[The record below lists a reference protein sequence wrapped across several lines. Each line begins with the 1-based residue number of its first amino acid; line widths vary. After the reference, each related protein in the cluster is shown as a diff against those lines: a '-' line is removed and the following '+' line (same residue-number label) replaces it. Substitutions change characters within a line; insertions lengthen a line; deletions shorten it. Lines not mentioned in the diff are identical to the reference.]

1 LNLLLNLLGL
11 LRLNL
16 LGVEPAVELLGL
28 LRLNLNLLGV
38 EPAVEPA
45 GPEPAMPEP

>member
-1 LNLLLNLLGL
+1 LNLLGL
-11 LRLNL
+11 LRLNLNL

-28 LRLNLNLLGV
+28 LRLNLLGV

-45 GPEPAMPEP
+45 GPES